1 MPTTKTTPKP
11 STTPPVAPKA
21 ETNEAPVDSPDAN
34 DTPAENGAAVEGKR
48 PRKPREVRVAYHFAD
63 DDIEVLDDL
72 PEQEELPR
80 NTANLV
86 GRTSQYKKH
95 LQRWVEEFPG
105 KWARLATFDNGGAA
119 KVAVDELRGF
129 KTERA
134 EDGTES
140 VVQLDKA
147 RDLPEGTER
156 EDWEFEIRRVAVPTP
171 EGGTVRKSQLWVKY
185 NG

>member
-11 STTPPVAPKA
+11 STTPPVAPKVD
-21 ETNEAPVDSPDAN
+21 EAPVDAPDTN
-34 DTPAENGAAVEGKR
+34 TPEVVGEVAGKKA
-48 PRKPREVRVAYHFAD
+48 RKPREVRVQYHFAD

-72 PEQEELPR
+72 PAQEELPR
-80 NTANLV
+80 NTANLI

-95 LQRWVEEFPG
+95 LQRWVKEFPG

-119 KVAVDELRGF
+119 KVAVDELRGY
-129 KTERA
+129 KTDKD
-134 EDGTES
+134 EDGNES

-156 EDWEFEIRRVAVPTP
+156 EDWEFEIRRVAVPTD
-171 EGGTVRKSQLWVKY
+171 EGGTKRVSQLWVKY